1 MLNKLKLN
9 QKGLAI
15 SGILYSI
22 LVLFLILLFSI
33 LALLASSKYTFDKL
47 KNDVIDKL
55 SENTE
60 KETLSS
66 CFTFDT
72 STGTILDY
80 NAASSSCPKAVVIP
94 ETIDDVA
101 VKYIGSKSFY
111 NKGLTSVDFSQAI
124 YLKEIKGGA

>member
-47 KNDVIDKL
+47 KKQDWRHM
-55 SENTE
+55 
-60 KETLSS
+60 
-66 CFTFDT
+66 
-72 STGTILDY
+72 
-80 NAASSSCPKAVVIP
+80 
-94 ETIDDVA
+94 VA
-101 VKYIGSKSFY
+101 P
-111 NKGLTSVDFSQAI
+111 
-124 YLKEIKGGA
+124 